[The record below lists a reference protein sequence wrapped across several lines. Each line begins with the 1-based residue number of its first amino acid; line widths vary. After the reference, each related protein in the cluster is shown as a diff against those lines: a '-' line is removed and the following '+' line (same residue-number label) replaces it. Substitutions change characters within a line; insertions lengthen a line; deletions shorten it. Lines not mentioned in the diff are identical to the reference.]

1 MTATDVSVSATG
13 RAGERRRPPSGFVR
27 STPLKFL
34 KFSRSFSFFRL
45 LPPDITEMIIPIN
58 CVPSSGGAPDSKREW
73 AMVELQGEIQRRD
86 GDPNSPGYDL
96 GQFSRNDKTGNL
108 LLTIGYHQLEG
119 VEQPLKKPFAI
130 LKKSAEGGDGPGS
143 YDVCGFVVSIRQFVR
158 SESSTCSRSFTHL
171 QVRHQEV
178 PVQAAAVRLAST

>member
-1 MTATDVSVSATG
+1 MTFRIRSFL
-13 RAGERRRPPSGFVR
+13 RLRPPDV
-27 STPLKFL
+27 
-34 KFSRSFSFFRL
+34 
-45 LPPDITEMIIPIN
+45 TEMIIPIN

-96 GQFSRNDKTGNL
+96 GQFSRNDKTGNV

-143 YDVCGFVVSIRQFVR
+143 YDVCGFVVLIRQFVR
-158 SESSTCSRSFTHL
+158 SFGIIHLRAHGRLHTCRFVTKKYLFKQRPYVLFQLDGRPDTTSLTRSL
-171 QVRHQEV
+171 APR
-178 PVQAAAVRLAST
+178 AAPRFARCPGER